1 MTFSIR
7 MAFPFSPYLER
18 ETETTMSTVE
28 PRRRAA
34 YGKKASL
41 SVLQRGFCYRGV
53 EEEKNLNACSVLR
66 ASGDMVATY
75 GFPGPL
81 VHLTQ
86 LCPRAEGAVR
96 HSVPDY
102 YL

>member
-1 MTFSIR
+1 MVRRQASVCFSVS
-7 MAFPFSPYLER
+7 FVTVGS
-18 ETETTMSTVE
+18 TE
-28 PRRRAA
+28 
-34 YGKKASL
+34 K
-41 SVLQRGFCYRGV
+41 
-53 EEEKNLNACSVLR
+53 EKNLNACSVLR